1 MLGLV
6 SVLVCPIPHFGSR
19 YLPKAFSCRPSRPSK
34 SAISTP
40 DRVCARAAAA
50 AEVASRPTPPSE
62 SAPVPLLRCRRRR
75 RSEPHIAST
84 SSLSPVV
91 PSYSRA
97 RSAASIASAFS
108 RVLSARRRRS
118 TTPYADSHPQAQMMD
133 QSLSIEQLRQ
143 LMQLQAATTQV
154 PTTTAASNPFL
165 LQQDQGS
172 PLQELLFQQQLQQ
185 QQQLAALAAVTTQS
199 QSAFRPAH
207 QQPQAAPQLIP
218 SNDEMR
224 LMESKVAFFLMGGGP
239 CAMDVDSMLN
249 ETLASEDSPSKTST
263 DSGYT
268 SRSASNGGN
277 SAPPVVDSDS
287 EDIHV
292 IYEKF
297 KHDPNVPCLE
307 ALVFPSRSLAS
318 SPDQRDRISSFSLPM
333 PVFNRMVDNVL
344 NTSYIRE
351 TLLNEPRRGITFVPS
366 EWNLFERTSKDQ
378 PRTNNGMEAWHGIIN
393 RSVSRSPTMTGLLNV
408 IEREELYARQVY
420 REYTIKPSK
429 GLRQRSQRFNYKQH
443 SKELHSIVDQYDDY
457 KENPVDYLQKLAV
470 HCSNGWIAPQP
481 AQDEEHELKKLKLML
496 TPEIEISRHG
506 SSCDSSRVEN
516 FEWTRLTRLAS
527 ILDASYQQ
535 HNFWTCPQTSRKEK
549 FRRCF

>member
-1 MLGLV
+1 
-6 SVLVCPIPHFGSR
+6 
-19 YLPKAFSCRPSRPSK
+19 
-34 SAISTP
+34 
-40 DRVCARAAAA
+40 
-50 AEVASRPTPPSE
+50 
-62 SAPVPLLRCRRRR
+62 
-75 RSEPHIAST
+75 
-84 SSLSPVV
+84 
-91 PSYSRA
+91 
-97 RSAASIASAFS
+97 
-108 RVLSARRRRS
+108 
-118 TTPYADSHPQAQMMD
+118 MMD

-207 QQPQAAPQLIP
+207 QQPQAAPQAPTFAPAAVVSQPSTTLLPYIMTTVPTTTAAPADLITQMQMFNLIQQQQQQPSIQQQQQNIILQQLALMQQAQQIFAQQQQQPEPMQVSSAAPTTASSPQLTTSPVPPMRKRAYTAPRPPPKVAHKQKTIINQNVPKQEGSVLRALCEDSDDEDTSTARPNSAPNERSESASKRRAVDPESPDRHHPKNLIP

-344 NTSYIRE
+344 NTC
-351 TLLNEPRRGITFVPS
+351 
-366 EWNLFERTSKDQ
+366 
-378 PRTNNGMEAWHGIIN
+378 
-393 RSVSRSPTMTGLLNV
+393 
-408 IEREELYARQVY
+408 
-420 REYTIKPSK
+420 
-429 GLRQRSQRFNYKQH
+429 
-443 SKELHSIVDQYDDY
+443 
-457 KENPVDYLQKLAV
+457 LA
-470 HCSNGWIAPQP
+470 
-481 AQDEEHELKKLKLML
+481 
-496 TPEIEISRHG
+496 
-506 SSCDSSRVEN
+506 
-516 FEWTRLTRLAS
+516 
-527 ILDASYQQ
+527 
-535 HNFWTCPQTSRKEK
+535 
-549 FRRCF
+549 